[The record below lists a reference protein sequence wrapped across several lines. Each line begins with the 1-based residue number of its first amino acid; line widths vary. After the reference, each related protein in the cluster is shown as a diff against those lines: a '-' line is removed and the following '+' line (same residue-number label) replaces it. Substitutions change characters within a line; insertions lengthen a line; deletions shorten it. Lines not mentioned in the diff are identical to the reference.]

1 MATAEA
7 LRDRLPRLDLHFV
20 GTVGGYER
28 RLIAQYDIPLS
39 AYSEVRAGPLHGLS
53 WPRKCWSALLLGVGT
68 LQALALMVRRRP
80 RVLLLTGGWMGLPVA
95 LAAWLLRVPSVIY
108 LPDIEPGLAI
118 RALAPLAKRIAVNVA
133 ESAAFFPKRHSAVVG
148 YPLRKAFTT
157 ADRAAGIARFGLSAG
172 RLTLLVFGGSLGAR
186 SLNRALLPILPTL
199 IDDGWQVL
207 HITGVGN
214 WEDTL
219 AEIGDASYGNYQV
232 FPYLEEIGLAMA
244 ATDLIVSRAGASVL
258 AEYPYYAAPSILV
271 PLARNWR
278 YQQVNANYL
287 ADRGAAVVLPE
298 EELVSRLL
306 STIRGLS
313 SEGGKTLAR
322 MREQAAAL
330 AEQDGAERL
339 ATELLELAG

>member
-28 RLIAQYDIPLS
+28 QLVAQYGIPLS
-39 AYSEVRAGPLHGLS
+39 EYSEVRAGPLHGRS

-118 RALAPLAKRIAVNVA
+118 RALAPLTRRVAVNVA
-133 ESAAFFPKRHSAVVG
+133 ESAAFFPKRHCTVVG

-157 ADRAAGIARFGLSAG
+157 ADRAAGIARFGLSAE
-172 RLTLLVFGGSLGAR
+172 RQTLLVFGGSLGAR
-186 SLNRALLPILPTL
+186 SLNRALLPILPAL
-199 IDDGWQVL
+199 MDDGWQVL

-214 WEDTL
+214 WEETL

-232 FPYLEEIGLAMA
+232 FPYLEDIGLAMA
-244 ATDLIVSRAGASVL
+244 AADLIVSRAGASVL

-271 PLARNWR
+271 PLARSWR

-287 ADRGAAVVLPE
+287 AQRGAAVVLPE
-298 EELVSRLL
+298 EDLTAGLL
-306 STIRGLS
+306 PMMRDLS
-313 SEGGKTLAR
+313 SEGGEALVR
-322 MREQAAAL
+322 MRERAAAL
-330 AEQDGAERL
+330 AERDGAGRL
-339 ATELLELAG
+339 AGELLELAS